1 MKYVKATYIFLQMVL
16 MMLGGIVLSEFI
28 GQVFGFF
35 IFALLVVERGIGA
48 FLVTDE
54 EPEEE

>member
-1 MKYVKATYIFLQMVL
+1 MRYVKATYIFLQMVL